1 MWKLGFFC
9 SSRFE
14 GIEEEG
20 SGGLVGEGRGRE
32 VQKLISSGFSF
43 VLFLWRIIFPFA
55 SCLKRQF
62 GMEWESEGR
71 SAYGIGVGGHG
82 SKSAVLHQPYCRI

>member
-1 MWKLGFFC
+1 MFLLFCFF
-9 SSRFE
+9 FFW
-14 GIEEEG
+14 G
-20 SGGLVGEGRGRE
+20 V
-32 VQKLISSGFSF
+32 F
-43 VLFLWRIIFPFA
+43 VAKQRVCLWRIIFPLA

-62 GMEWESEGR
+62 GMEWEREGR